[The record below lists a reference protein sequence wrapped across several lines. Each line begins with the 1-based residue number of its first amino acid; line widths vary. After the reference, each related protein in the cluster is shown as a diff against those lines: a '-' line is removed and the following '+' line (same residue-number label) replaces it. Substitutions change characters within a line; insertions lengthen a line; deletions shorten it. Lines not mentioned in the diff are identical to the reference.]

1 MVFGVC
7 VLDEELREGQRFVLK
22 LSECGVVRKEC
33 ERCVLGCAENRKV
46 GLLYMHMLIRIV

>member
-7 VLDEELREGQRFVLK
+7 VLDEELREEQRFVLE